1 MARIL
6 NIETATQLCSVAL
19 SSDGKCVLQ
28 REIVEERSHASLL
41 TVFIEEILHEAGITP
56 DKLDAVAVGKGPGS
70 YTGLRIGVSTAKGL
84 CYGSGIP
91 LIAAGTLKIMATQV
105 IINPDSSIRE
115 VLSRPGT
122 LLCPLID
129 ARRMEVFTCLFN
141 SLGNEVEDVSAK
153 IVDSDTFSNYLP
165 EHQMIFFGS
174 GMKKSQKVLAHR
186 NAFFIENVFPHA
198 SSLAL
203 IAENK
208 FHEHEFEDLAY
219 FEPFYLKDFIAT
231 TPKKGL
237 TV

>member
-19 SSDGKCVLQ
+19 STDGKCVLK
-28 REIVEERSHASLL
+28 REIIEERSHASLL
-41 TVFIEEILHEAGITP
+41 TVFIEELLHEAGITS
-56 DKLDAVAVGKGPGS
+56 DKLDAIAVGKGPGS

-84 CYGSGIP
+84 CYGSGLP
-91 LIAAGTLKIMATQV
+91 LIAVSTLKIMTMQV
-105 IINPDSSIRE
+105 ITNQDSIIQE
-115 VLSRPGT
+115 VLSKPGT

-141 SLGNEVEDVSAK
+141 SLGNEIAEVSAK
-153 IVDSDTFSNYLP
+153 IVDSDTFSDYLKD
-165 EHQMIFFGS
+165 HQMIFYGS
-174 GMKKSQKVLAHR
+174 GMKKCQKILAHR
-186 NAFFIENVFPHA
+186 NGYFIENIFPHA
-198 SSLAL
+198 ASLAL
-203 IAENK
+203 VAENK
-208 FHEHEFEDLAY
+208 FHQHEFEDLAY

>member
-19 SSDGKCVLQ
+19 SSDGKCILQ
-28 REIVEERSHASLL
+28 REIVEERSHASQL
-41 TVFIEEILHEAGITP
+41 TVFIEELLHEAGINP
-56 DKLDAVAVGKGPGS
+56 DKLDAIAVGKGPGS

-91 LIAAGTLKIMATQV
+91 LIAVGTLKIMAMQV
-105 IINPDSSIRE
+105 ITNHVSGIQE
-115 VLSRPGT
+115 VMSRPGT

-141 SLGNEVEDVSAK
+141 SLGNEVEEVSAK
-153 IVDSDTFSNYLP
+153 IVDADTFSNYLP
-165 EHQMIFFGS
+165 DHQMIFFGN
-174 GMKKSQKVLAHR
+174 GMKKCQNLLAHR
-186 NAFFIENVFPHA
+186 NAIFIENIFPHA

-208 FHEHEFEDLAY
+208 FQQHEFEDLAY